1 MFNRTYGGGR
11 MEMKHELT
19 LYTQPNCVYCDM
31 MKAKLD
37 EWGYKYNVKN
47 IKEDDNARAFIVL
60 DEGHK
65 TVPQLY
71 YGNFNVNRG
80 VHTEEFTQNILEE
93 RLPKHVF

>member
-1 MFNRTYGGGR
+1 

-19 LYTQPNCVYCDM
+19 LYTQLNCVYCDM

-71 YGNFNVNRG
+71 YGSFNINRDVN
-80 VHTEEFTQNILEE
+80 TEEYTEE
-93 RLPKHVF
+93 MFRESIERIDG

>member
-1 MFNRTYGGGR
+1 
-11 MEMKHELT
+11 MKHELT
-19 LYTQPNCVYCDM
+19 LYTQTNCVYCDI

-47 IKEDDNARAFIVL
+47 IKEDDNAKAFIVL

-71 YGNFNVNRG
+71 YGKTHINPNIN
-80 VHTEEFTQNILEE
+80 TEEFTQGILEQYIGHLDE
-93 RLPKHVF
+93 VK

>member
-1 MFNRTYGGGR
+1 
-11 MEMKHELT
+11 MKHELT

-71 YGNFNVNRG
+71 YGSFNVNRG

>member
-1 MFNRTYGGGR
+1 
-11 MEMKHELT
+11 MKHELI

-31 MKAKLD
+31 MKSKLD

-47 IKEDDNARAFIVL
+47 IKEDDAAKAFIVL

-71 YGNFNVNRG
+71 YGKTNVNRN
-80 VHTEEFTQNILEE
+80 VSTEEFTQNILEQYIGHLDE
-93 RLPKHVF
+93 VK

>member
-1 MFNRTYGGGR
+1 
-11 MEMKHELT
+11 MKHELI

-47 IKEDDNARAFIVL
+47 IQEDDNARAFIVL

-71 YGNFNVNRG
+71 YGKTNVNRN
-80 VHTEEFTQNILEE
+80 VNTEEFTQGILEQYIGHLDE
-93 RLPKHVF
+93 VK